1 MNSSMYGVDVEYCEN
16 VFLLLVHVQVQK
28 CHAIVNQYKHF
39 FFFFINYGQ
48 CCPNLHN
55 GVYEWH
61 KAMLELAF
69 SLVRYLYVSVDYV
82 I

>member
-1 MNSSMYGVDVEYCEN
+1 MYGVDVEYCEN

-55 GVYEWH
+55 GVYE
-61 KAMLELAF
+61 
-69 SLVRYLYVSVDYV
+69 
-82 I
+82 